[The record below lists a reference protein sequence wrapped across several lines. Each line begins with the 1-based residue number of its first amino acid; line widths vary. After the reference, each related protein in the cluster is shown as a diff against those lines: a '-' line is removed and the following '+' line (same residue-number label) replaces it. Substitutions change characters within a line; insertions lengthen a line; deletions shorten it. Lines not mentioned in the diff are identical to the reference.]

1 MSRFESILTL
11 GCLGLTSVAAQ
22 AAPFSGESAA
32 ASGWL
37 AAAACSAL
45 LLRAAFVWRKRQS
58 QRKAHL

>member
-22 AAPFSGESAA
+22 AAPFSAESASASRWLIA
-32 ASGWL
+32 AT
-37 AAAACSAL
+37 CSVL

-58 QRKAHL
+58 QRKARL